1 VTEVYDP
8 VANTWTLLAPMKTA
22 VTFAASVALNGKLYV
37 FGGTHGTANVT
48 TVQVYDPYAN
58 KWSNTTA
65 LPAALSGASGVVV
78 DGLAFVEAG
87 GASGGTTNQYLV
99 ISPSIP

>member
-1 VTEVYDP
+1 
-8 VANTWTLLAPMKTA
+8 MKTA

-37 FGGTHGTANVT
+37 FGGTTGSANLT
-48 TVQVYDPYAN
+48 TVQVYDPYTN
-58 KWSNTTA
+58 KWNTTTA
-65 LPAALSGASGVVV
+65 LPVALSGASGAVV

-87 GASGGTTNQYLV
+87 GASAGTTNQYLV